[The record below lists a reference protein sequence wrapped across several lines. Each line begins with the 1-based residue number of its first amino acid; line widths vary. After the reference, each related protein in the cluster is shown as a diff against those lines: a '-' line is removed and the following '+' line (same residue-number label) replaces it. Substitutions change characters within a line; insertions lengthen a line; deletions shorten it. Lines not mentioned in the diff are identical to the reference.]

1 MVSRLP
7 SGMFSDIGRATF
19 ISVDFP
25 FPHSTISG
33 DLVTSDLILPDP
45 EPKEAEE
52 EFQEKVFA
60 PKVLESRKDIN
71 MV

>member
-1 MVSRLP
+1 MLV
-7 SGMFSDIGRATF
+7 
-19 ISVDFP
+19 
-25 FPHSTISG
+25 SG
-33 DLVTSDLILPDP
+33 DLVTSELILPDHD
-45 EPKEAEE
+45 PKEAEE